1 VTEGAVS
8 QWMKRG
14 REQGLEGLASH
25 PPAGPTPRVTE
36 EQREQLPVLLK
47 QGSEAFGFRGNRW
60 TAKRVAVVIASMFGV
75 RYHPD
80 HVRKLLHALGWS
92 PQQPRERANQR
103 NETVIAQWQQ
113 QRWPALKKSQRRT
126 KNLAFCRR
134 SGLLS
139 VADGGQDLGTS
150 WEDTSIACAAHSRP
164 SLLHERHQSRWAVV
178 SASTFTEL

>member
-14 REQGLEGLASH
+14 REQCLESLASH
-25 PPAGPTPRVTE
+25 PPAGPTPRLTE

-60 TAKRVAVVIASMFGV
+60 TAKRVAVVIASVFGV
-75 RYHPD
+75 RSHPD

-113 QRWPALKKSQRRT
+113 QRWPALKKKPKT
-126 KNLAFCRR
+126 NEEPCFL
-134 SGLLS
+134 
-139 VADGGQDLGTS
+139 
-150 WEDTSIACAAHSRP
+150 
-164 SLLHERHQSRWAVV
+164 
-178 SASTFTEL
+178 